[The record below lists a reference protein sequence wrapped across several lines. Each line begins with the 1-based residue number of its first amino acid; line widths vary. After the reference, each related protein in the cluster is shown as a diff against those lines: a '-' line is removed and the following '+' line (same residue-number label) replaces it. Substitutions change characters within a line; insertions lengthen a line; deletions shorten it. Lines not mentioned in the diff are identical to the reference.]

1 MFSRFNSSFSLLSS
15 LNEIISV
22 DTVDDNVT
30 NTEVLVT
37 VVTLIVRD
45 GRLVDAPVVVWRI
58 VNWVLELDEIV
69 SINSIDDD
77 VTDAEVLMTT
87 VTLIVRNGWLVN
99 RPVVVWWVIDWVS

>member
-1 MFSRFNSSFSLLSS
+1 LSG

-30 NTEVLVT
+30 NTEILVT
-37 VVTLIVRD
+37 GVTLIVWY
-45 GRLVDAPVVVWRI
+45 GRLVNRPVVEWRI

-77 VTDAEVLMTT
+77 VTDTEVLMTGI
-87 VTLIVRNGWLVN
+87 TLIVRNGWLVDA
-99 RPVVVWWVIDWVS
+99 PVVVWWVIDWVS

>member
-1 MFSRFNSSFSLLSS
+1 

-22 DTVDDNVT
+22 DTVDDDVT

-37 VVTLIVRD
+37 GVTLIVWD
-45 GRLVDAPVVVWRI
+45 GRLVNRPVVEWRI

-77 VTDAEVLMTT
+77 VTDTEVLMTGI
-87 VTLIVRNGWLVN
+87 TLIVRNGWLVDA
-99 RPVVVWWVIDWVS
+99 PVVVWWVIDWVS